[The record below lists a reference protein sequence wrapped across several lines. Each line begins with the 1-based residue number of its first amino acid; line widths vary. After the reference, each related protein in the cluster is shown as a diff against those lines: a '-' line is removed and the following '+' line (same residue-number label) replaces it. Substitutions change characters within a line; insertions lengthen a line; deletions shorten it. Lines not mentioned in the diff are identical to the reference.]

1 MLLSG
6 LILYGVASLAFLA
19 PVGPVAD
26 IGLRALQG
34 VGAGAAEV
42 AALAMVS
49 GAVAAERRGRAFASI
64 YSGQI
69 AGMAVGPLVG
79 SVLGVDLMWVVFL
92 AAGLASFAA
101 CVPAARLAEDRSETD
116 GAPVLAG
123 RVRLRPALTGSL
135 LAAVVLGLSFGVY
148 EICWTLLLRLRG
160 ASAWEIGLSWTLF
173 AVPFVLMSRPSGW
186 LTDHVDRRRLVVGGL
201 VVSTSMCAS
210 YPFLHDVP
218 LLMVL
223 GGLEAVAIALVLPAA
238 QSMLVQTSSPTEFG
252 RVQGLFSTSQTA
264 ATAVAAAAG
273 GVLFGAAAWAPF
285 VSMSAIGLSLI
296 VVIAVVW
303 RKVAGRVADP
313 APRPVPVSA

>member
-1 MLLSG
+1 M
-6 LILYGVASLAFLA
+6 
-19 PVGPVAD
+19 
-26 IGLRALQG
+26 
-34 VGAGAAEV
+34 
-42 AALAMVS
+42 
-49 GAVAAERRGRAFASI
+49 AAERRGRAFASI

-69 AGMAVGPLVG
+69 AGMAIGPLVG

-160 ASAWEIGLSWTLF
+160 ASAWQIGLSWTLF